1 MPPSAVPVAKRQDNG
16 ESVIRSKRAKRWT
29 ISVCVPLRT
38 ICYYALAIH
47 WIFFR
52 SHSLSFLIRSLSPPN
67 QDQPSAG
74 RRGKLSS
81 LRRSLNALRCRISK
95 RGRSKPPDQ
104 FLDKFS
110 AASATS
116 DTRLHQA
123 GCVAPQAVPSDGVCS
138 RLSVDPSLPSHYRVS
153 MGEVWGGDA
162 ERETLSGRRWML

>member
-1 MPPSAVPVAKRQDNG
+1 MNHFR
-16 ESVIRSKRAKRWT
+16 
-29 ISVCVPLRT
+29 LRPIT
-38 ICYYALAIH
+38 YHLLLCTCYTLN
-47 WIFFR
+47 F
-52 SHSLSFLIRSLSPPN
+52 LSFSFSFIFNTLPFPLN

-153 MGEVWGGDA
+153 MREVWGGDA

>member
-1 MPPSAVPVAKRQDNG
+1 MVQRIDISTIGGEKILDPS
-16 ESVIRSKRAKRWT
+16 S
-29 ISVCVPLRT
+29 
-38 ICYYALAIH
+38 
-47 WIFFR
+47 
-52 SHSLSFLIRSLSPPN
+52 
-67 QDQPSAG
+67 G
-74 RRGKLSS
+74 RRSKLSS

-138 RLSVDPSLPSHYRVS
+138 RLSVDPSLPSHYRWLSVVS
-153 MGEVWGGDA
+153 LAVLYNIVFVIGRAVFWELNKQAAVLWWILDYLCDFIYLA
-162 ERETLSGRRWML
+162 DTLVHCHEDSISANP

>member
-1 MPPSAVPVAKRQDNG
+1 MN
-16 ESVIRSKRAKRWT
+16 
-29 ISVCVPLRT
+29 
-38 ICYYALAIH
+38 H
-47 WIFFR
+47 FR
-52 SHSLSFLIRSLSPPN
+52 SCHYLAAVATE
-67 QDQPSAG
+67 PSTG

-153 MGEVWGGDA
+153 SAARRKGFSP
-162 ERETLSGRRWML
+162 RLSPAKLRVLLSVKFTIVRRALIVSLIFIFPLPSTPP